1 LINKQN
7 LNIHTGPSKN
17 PNCFLAPGRHIIIG
31 LLLGAIFVNIVQFP
45 AIERNITWIEYPALK
60 KYPSHDLADI
70 GRYYAG
76 STARAMFGPYLAL
89 SQIAPG
95 INVIVPN
102 DSPLEN
108 GFLYGLGLINNAET
122 VNYDP
127 NNILLNIDLNAY
139 DIISLGGSE
148 NRPPGKVFL
157 LVGSKK
163 PQSLILIKQ
172 DEIVYL
178 VDLNLIPSK
187 PF

>member
-1 LINKQN
+1 MINKQN
-7 LNIHTGPSKN
+7 LNNHIRPSKK
-17 PNCFLAPGRHIIIG
+17 PSYLLAPGRYIILG

-45 AIERNITWIEYPALK
+45 AIERNINWIEYPALK
-60 KYPSHDLADI
+60 KYPSYDLADI

-76 STARAMFGPYLAL
+76 PTARAMFGPYLAL

-102 DSPLEN
+102 NSPLEN
-108 GFLYGLGLINNAET
+108 GLLYGLGLINNAET
-122 VNYDP
+122 LNYDP
-127 NNILLNIDLNAY
+127 NNILPNFDYNDY

-148 NRPPGKVFL
+148 NHPPGKVFL
-157 LVGSKK
+157 LVGSQK

-172 DEIVYL
+172 DDILYL
-178 VDLNLIPSK
+178 VDLNLITSK